1 MIRREGQSI
10 GASASSSLV
19 GAAGTPPSD
28 ESGNSPDRTSSL
40 RSLLTWWLVWPLAT
54 LVLASAIPT
63 YYLALGAANSAYDSA
78 LLDPALA
85 ISSHVVINEHKIAV
99 DLPLSALDALRIDTR
114 DRIFVQVRNSR
125 GDTALGATTLPSP
138 EDPIP
143 VGEHVFYNGVL
154 NGERIRIAALQV
166 PHSTG
171 PILVQVAETTVK
183 RDTMVREMLVAMLS
197 SEVLVAA
204 TAIIL
209 LWLGIGRGLEPLD
222 NLRDEIAARSP
233 QDLRPVSVVDKPA
246 EVQPVIGAINE
257 LMNRL
262 KSAIDS
268 QQRFIANAAHQLRT
282 PLAGLKTHAE
292 LARRQPSTDELRAL
306 LDIIAGET
314 ERTSHLINQ
323 LLTLARAEPGAGES
337 ELAAPLNLREVAN
350 RVAQDWVP
358 RAMTKDID
366 LGFEL
371 DDAWVIA
378 DALLLRELLA
388 NLVDNSI
395 SYTPTK
401 GSITVRTLRRDAESI
416 VEVEDDGQGIPVDER
431 TRVFERFYRARGTS
445 GEGCGLGLA
454 IVSEI
459 ARRFGGKVEIQT
471 PPSGQGTLIRARF
484 KSLLPMPSPGL

>member
-1 MIRREGQSI
+1 M
-10 GASASSSLV
+10 ASASSSV
-19 GAAGTPPSD
+19 VAAAETSP
-28 ESGNSPDRTSSL
+28 SGNSAITPLRTSSL

-54 LVLASAIPT
+54 LVLVSAIPT
-63 YYLALGAANSAYDSA
+63 YYLALAAANSAYDSA

-85 ISSHVVINEHKIAV
+85 ISSHVVINDHKIAV

-125 GDTALGATTLPSP
+125 GDTALGTTTLPSP

-166 PHSTG
+166 PHPTG

-204 TAIIL
+204 TAIVL

-222 NLRDEIAARSP
+222 RLRDEIAARSP
-233 QDLRPVSVVDKPA
+233 QDLRPVSVDDKPA
-246 EVQPVIGAINE
+246 EVKPVIGAINQ

-323 LLTLARAEPGAGES
+323 LLTLARAEPGSGDAEM
-337 ELAAPLNLREVAN
+337 AIPLNLREVAN

-358 RAMTKDID
+358 RAMAKDID

-378 DALLLRELLA
+378 DALLVRELLA
-388 NLVDNSI
+388 NLVDNSL
-395 SYTPTK
+395 SYTPAN
-401 GSITVRTLRRDAESI
+401 GSVTVRTLHLGTESI

-431 TRVFERFYRARGTS
+431 SRVFERFYRARGTS

-459 ARRFGGKVEIQT
+459 ARRFGGRVEIQT
-471 PPSGQGTLIRARF
+471 PPSGKGTLIRARF
-484 KSLLPMPSPGL
+484 KNLLPMPSPDIDGRGL